1 LALLGS
7 RGCVGATRRV
17 RAVVRRVVAPPQQ
30 TASLA
35 AISFDSMPF
44 LAKLPLR
51 YPFIIAGL
59 IVLGLFVRREVF
71 AAGFFADDY
80 AQLGMLEGIYP
91 LQRGVADLFDF
102 SDGSQAESRLLIDS
116 GFYPWWADPQL
127 RLAMFRPLASLMT
140 ALDHHWFGVDAFAQH
155 VHSGLW
161 WVVMLGVIAWLYRE
175 LLALP
180 YALVAFALLI
190 LDESHVSALAWVC
203 NRSVFV
209 STAAGLIMLHC
220 YLRHRAGAPGHSLLW
235 AALAATIAVGFG
247 EYALCAFGYVLAY
260 ELLDGSGSRRSRLRA
275 LAAISAP
282 ALLMLVVRSTI
293 GLNVRGSGV
302 YVDPLAD
309 PLQFVGALLRRLPVL
324 IADLV
329 LGLRADYYTFG
340 GPNFLLHWFERGY
353 IPKRWVHDP
362 HVWRIVHVAVGVVAC
377 GFVAVLTRY
386 TLRGP
391 RHANAR
397 WLLLGSVFA
406 LVPVCGSFPS
416 GRLNVV
422 AEIGFAPLLAI
433 FIVDGLARLP
443 RFSRRA
449 WNVVSAAELRLAAL
463 AVMVLLYHL
472 IIPLEITRADS
483 ISARAGS
490 TMVREALLHMDVDE
504 ADLPH
509 KELIMMNAIEGGT
522 SMYLPMTR
530 RLFGRTA
537 PRSCVTLSFARA
549 AYVLTRSAAN
559 GFIMRFRDDHSLLET
574 APEQLFR
581 SARRPL
587 HRLDSLRA
595 GPLKVTVLDLFED
608 KPQRLQVDFDRVL
621 EDPSLLF
628 MLPTVDGIVVFRL
641 PKLGMSV
648 LVPAPRMPR
657 VPSAERLLAGAS

>member
-1 LALLGS
+1 
-7 RGCVGATRRV
+7 
-17 RAVVRRVVAPPQQ
+17 
-30 TASLA
+30 
-35 AISFDSMPF
+35 
-44 LAKLPLR
+44 
-51 YPFIIAGL
+51 
-59 IVLGLFVRREVF
+59 
-71 AAGFFADDY
+71 
-80 AQLGMLEGIYP
+80 LEGIYP
-91 LQRGVADLFDF
+91 LRRGVADLFDF
-102 SDGSQAESRLLIDS
+102 SDGSQAESTRLIDS
-116 GFYPWWADPQL
+116 GFYPWWSDPQV

-140 ALDHHWFGVDAFAQH
+140 ALDHRWFGVDAFAQH

-161 WVVMLGVIAWLYRE
+161 WVVMLGLIALLYRE

-190 LDESHVSALAWVC
+190 VDESHVSALAWVC

-209 STAAGLIMLHC
+209 STAAGLIMLRC
-220 YLRHRAGAPGHSLLW
+220 YLRHRAGEPGHQLVW
-235 AALAATIAVGFG
+235 AAAASAIAVGFG

-260 ELLDGSGSRRSRLRA
+260 ESLAGSGSRRSRLQA
-275 LAAISAP
+275 LAAITAP
-282 ALLMLVVRSTI
+282 ALLLLVARSAI

-302 YVDPLAD
+302 YVDPLAE
-309 PLQFVGALLRRLPVL
+309 PLQFVAALLSRLPVL

-353 IPKRWVHDP
+353 IPQRWVHDP
-362 HVWRIVHVAVGVVAC
+362 ARWRIVHVAIGLCAC
-377 GFVAVLTRY
+377 AFLGTLARY

-391 RHANAR
+391 RHLNAR

-422 AEIGFAPLLAI
+422 AEIGFAPLLAV

-443 RFSRRA
+443 QFSRRA
-449 WNVVSAAELRLAAL
+449 WREASAAEIRLGFL
-463 AVMVLLYHL
+463 SLMVLLYHL
-472 IIPLEITRADS
+472 VVPLEVTRADS
-483 ISARAGS
+483 ISARAGT
-490 TMVREALLHMDVDE
+490 TMVREALLHLDVNE
-504 ADLPH
+504 ADLPN
-509 KELIMMNAIEGGT
+509 KDLIMMNAIEGGT

-537 PRSCVTLSFARA
+537 PRRCLSLSFARA
-549 AYVLTRSAAN
+549 AYVLTRIAAN
-559 GFIMRFRDDHSLLET
+559 GFMMRFRDDHTLLET

-581 SARRPL
+581 SQRRPF
-587 HRLDSLRA
+587 HRLDSVRA

-608 KPQRLQVDFDRVL
+608 KPQRLRVDFDRVL

-628 MLPTVDGIVVFRL
+628 MLPTVDGIVVYQL
-641 PKLGMSV
+641 PKLGNSV